1 MLAVIMVGASFAPP
15 LPAQIVPW
23 WEDDSCKWFNG
34 TIIDKEIINTSPGQA
49 EYKFWVNGTLDNET
63 EVQMVIYGDPIHYLV
78 IKEGM
83 IYEGTVCNTLPLREA
98 ILNGTI
104 HLIDVVFS

>member
-1 MLAVIMVGASFAPP
+1 MVLILMGASLAPP

-34 TIIDKEIINTSPGQA
+34 KIVRKQIIATGPGQA

-78 IKEGM
+78 IDEGM
-83 IYEGTVCNTLPLREA
+83 NYEGTVCNTLSLREA
-98 ILNGTI
+98 IRNGTI
-104 HLIDVVFS
+104 HLIDVVLS